1 MAIRPML
8 RKEGMAMTDKIR
20 EVLNIL
26 DQENISYE
34 ILEHPP
40 VYTIGEVLDAG
51 LPKEEV
57 IAKNLFVRDDRKDQY
72 MLLVVPGDRRV
83 NLKAFRRAM
92 GTRPLS
98 FASGEELSRILGLSK
113 GAVSPLG
120 VLNDRKRQVRVFV
133 DQVFAGWRIGVH
145 PNDNTATIWLATAD
159 LVALLEKHGSRVQ
172 MISFPE

>member
-1 MAIRPML
+1 
-8 RKEGMAMTDKIR
+8 MTDKIR

-113 GAVSPLG
+113 GAVSPLEFSTIASG
-120 VLNDRKRQVRVFV
+120 GSGSLCIRCLPEGGSACIPTTIPPPYGWPPPIWWRCWKSTA
-133 DQVFAGWRIGVH
+133 AGCR
-145 PNDNTATIWLATAD
+145 
-159 LVALLEKHGSRVQ
+159 
-172 MISFPE
+172 

>member
-1 MAIRPML
+1 
-8 RKEGMAMTDKIR
+8 MTDKIR

-40 VYTIGEVLDAG
+40 VYTIGEVQDAG

-72 MLLVVPGDRRV
+72 MLLV
-83 NLKAFRRAM
+83 
-92 GTRPLS
+92 
-98 FASGEELSRILGLSK
+98 
-113 GAVSPLG
+113 
-120 VLNDRKRQVRVFV
+120 
-133 DQVFAGWRIGVH
+133 
-145 PNDNTATIWLATAD
+145 
-159 LVALLEKHGSRVQ
+159 ALLEKHGSRVQ

>member
-1 MAIRPML
+1 
-8 RKEGMAMTDKIR
+8 MTDKIR

-40 VYTIGEVLDAG
+40 VYTIGEVQDAG

-57 IAKNLFVRDDRKDQY
+57 IAKNLFVRNDRKDQY

-98 FASGEELSRILGLSK
+98 FASGEELSRIRSLSGVRDVLAYQK
-113 GAVSPLG
+113 ARAQRLLTDGELSGAF
-120 VLNDRKRQVRVFV
+120 RE
-133 DQVFAGWRIGVH
+133 AGGFRDG
-145 PNDNTATIWLATAD
+145 T
-159 LVALLEKHGSRVQ
+159 
-172 MISFPE
+172 

>member
-34 ILEHPP
+34 ILE
-40 VYTIGEVLDAG
+40 

-120 VLNDRKRQVRVFV
+120 VLNDRKRQVQVFV
-133 DQVFAGWRIGVH
+133 DQVFAGGRIGVH

>member
-1 MAIRPML
+1 
-8 RKEGMAMTDKIR
+8 MTDKIR

-113 GAVSPLG
+113 GRCRRWEFSTIASGRSRSLWIRCLPDG
-120 VLNDRKRQVRVFV
+120 GSACIPTTIPPPYGWPPPIWWRCWKSTA
-133 DQVFAGWRIGVH
+133 AGCR
-145 PNDNTATIWLATAD
+145 
-159 LVALLEKHGSRVQ
+159 
-172 MISFPE
+172 